1 MEQRGFSSGRSGM
14 AAADNMQRV
23 LRHRLLVTAPIDDRA
38 LPDNVLNMIYRYVN
52 DRAVA
57 DTIKK
62 YEVTAK

>member
-38 LPDNVLNMIYRYVN
+38 GLSVLLSF
-52 DRAVA
+52 AVVWL
-57 DTIKK
+57 ILG
-62 YEVTAK
+62 